1 VKKHIRW
8 LKQIRLLHIL
18 DGIKREEYPVSAT
31 ALELYRNIGIAAH
44 VDAGKTTT
52 TERVLFY
59 TGTSHKIGEVHDGA
73 ATMDWMVQEQERGIT
88 ITSAATTCYWSGMD
102 KQYDKHRINIIDT
115 PGHVDFMIEVERSL
129 RVLDGAVVVFDSV
142 SGVEPQSETVW
153 RQSDK
158 YGVPRIVFVNKMDRM
173 GANFLRVVAQIKQR
187 LGSNPVIVQLPIG
200 AEETFTGVVDI
211 IKMKAIAW
219 DEASKGMSFQY
230 YDVPAELQAQCLEL
244 RNQAIEAAAEASD
257 ELMERY
263 LEGGEFT
270 EEEIKAALR
279 KRTINN
285 EIVPVF
291 CGSAFKNKGVQAVLD
306 GVIDYLPAPIDVPAI
321 KGVDEDGEPDCRHT
335 GYDEPFSALAFK
347 IATDPFVGTLTY
359 FRVYSGVLKCGD
371 TIYNSVKGKKER
383 IGRLLQMHANAREE
397 IKEVRAG
404 DIAAA
409 VGLKTVTTGD
419 TLCDLNKVIVL
430 ERMDFPEPVIAVAVE
445 PKTKADQEKMSIA
458 LGKLAQ
464 EDPSFRVHTDEES
477 GQTIIE
483 GMGELHL
490 EIIVDRMR
498 REFFVE
504 ANVGKPRVAYRE
516 TLKSAVEQEGKFVRQ
531 SGGRGQYG
539 HVWLKIEP
547 QARGE
552 GYEFVNAIVGGVIP
566 KEYIPAVDKGI
577 QEQLQNGV
585 IAGYPV
591 VDVKVTLFDGSYHD
605 VDSSE
610 MAFKIAGSQC
620 FKQGAQKATP
630 VLLEPIMGVEVV
642 TPEEY
647 MGDVMGDLSR
657 RRGMLQGM
665 DESPAGRVIRAEVP
679 LAEMFGYSTDLR
691 SATQGRATYT
701 MEFAKYSEAPANI
714 AEAIIKKQ

>member
-1 VKKHIRW
+1 VSTP
-8 LKQIRLLHIL
+8 LH
-18 DGIKREEYPVSAT
+18 
-31 ALELYRNIGIAAH
+31 LYRNIGIAAH

-102 KQYDKHRINIIDT
+102 KQYEKHRVNIIDT

-142 SGVEPQSETVW
+142 AGVEPQSETVW
-153 RQSDK
+153 RQSNK

-173 GANFLRVVAQIKQR
+173 GANFLRVVEQIKKR
-187 LGSNPVIVQLPIG
+187 LGANPVVLQLPIG
-200 AEETFTGVVDI
+200 AEEEFKGVIDL
-211 IKMKAIAW
+211 IKMKAIFW
-219 DEASKGMSFQY
+219 DEENKGMTFKY
-230 YDVPAELQAQCLEL
+230 VDIPADMLEMCQEY
-244 RNQAIEAAAEASD
+244 RNHIVEAAAETSED
-257 ELMERY
+257 LMDKYLDGQELSED
-263 LEGGEFT
+263 
-270 EEEIKAALR
+270 EIKTSLR
-279 KRTINN
+279 QRTIAN
-285 EIVPVF
+285 EIVPVY

-306 GVIDYLPAPIDVPAI
+306 GVIDFLPSPLDIPPV
-321 KGVDEDGEPDCRHT
+321 KGVDDDGEEDSRKT
-335 GYDEPFSALAFK
+335 SYESPFSALAFK

-359 FRVYSGVLKCGD
+359 IRVYSGVLKSGD
-371 TIYNSVKGKKER
+371 TVYNPVKGKRER
-383 IGRLLQMHANAREE
+383 IGRLLQMHANSREE

-404 DIAAA
+404 DIAAC
-409 VGLKTVTTGD
+409 VGLKAVTTGD
-419 TLCDLNKVIVL
+419 TLCDEKNIITL
-430 ERMDFPEPVIAVAVE
+430 ERMDFPDPVIAVAVE
-445 PKTKADQEKMSIA
+445 PKTKADQEKMGIA

-490 EIIVDRMR
+490 EIIVDRLK

-504 ANVGKPRVAYRE
+504 ANVGKPQVAYRE
-516 TLKSAVEQEGKFVRQ
+516 TLRNAVEQEGKFVRQ

-539 HVWLKIEP
+539 HVVIKLEP
-547 QARGE
+547 KERGT
-552 GYEFVNAIVGGVIP
+552 GYEFENAIVGGVIP
-566 KEYIPAVDKGI
+566 REYIPAVDKGI
-577 QEQLQNGV
+577 QEQLANGV
-585 IAGYPV
+585 LAGYPF

-610 MAFKIAGSQC
+610 MAFKIAGSMA
-620 FKQGAQKATP
+620 FKQGAMKANP
-630 VLLEPIMGVEVV
+630 ALLEPIMSVEVV
-642 TPEEY
+642 TPEDY

-657 RRGMLQGM
+657 RRGMVQGM
-665 DESPAGRVIRAEVP
+665 DESPAGKLVRAEVP

-701 MEFAKYSEAPANI
+701 MEFARYAEAPANI
-714 AEAIIKKQ
+714 ADAIVKKQ

>member
-1 VKKHIRW
+1 MSI
-8 LKQIRLLHIL
+8 
-18 DGIKREEYPVSAT
+18 T
-31 ALELYRNIGIAAH
+31 ASTTPLELYRNIGIVAH

-59 TGTSHKIGEVHDGA
+59 TGTSHKIGEVHDGT

-88 ITSAATTCYWSGMD
+88 ITSAATTCYWAGME
-102 KQYDKHRINIIDT
+102 KQHQKHRINIIDT

-153 RQSDK
+153 RQAAK

-173 GANFLRVVAQIKQR
+173 GADFLRVVTQIKQR
-187 LGSNPVIVQLPIG
+187 LNSVPVIVQLPIG
-200 AEETFTGVVDI
+200 SEENYKGVIDL
-211 IKMKAIAW
+211 IKMKAILW
-219 DEASKGMSFQY
+219 DDETKGMTFNYEDIPS
-230 YDVPAELQAQCLEL
+230 DLLEQATDL
-244 RNQAIEAAAEASD
+244 RHLIVEAAAEAS
-257 ELMERY
+257 EVLMEKY
-263 LEGGEFT
+263 LEGELLT
-270 EEEIKAALR
+270 EEEIKLGLR
-279 KRTINN
+279 QRTINN

-306 GVIDYLPAPIDVPAI
+306 GVIDYLPSPLDIPPVKGLDDDGNPDVRRTA
-321 KGVDEDGEPDCRHT
+321 
-335 GYDEPFSALAFK
+335 YDEPFSALAFK

-359 FRVYSGVLKCGD
+359 FRVYSGVLKSGD
-371 TIYNSVKGKKER
+371 TIYNPVKSKKER
-383 IGRLLQMHANAREE
+383 IGRLLQMHANSREE
-397 IKEVRAG
+397 IKEVHAG

-409 VGLKTVTTGD
+409 IGLKTVTTGD
-419 TLCDLNKVIVL
+419 SLCDINSIITL
-430 ERMDFPEPVIAVAVE
+430 ERMDFPDPVIAVAVE
-445 PKTKADQEKMSIA
+445 PKTKADQEKMGIA
-458 LGKLAQ
+458 LSKLAQ

-490 EIIVDRMR
+490 EIIVDRMK
-498 REFFVE
+498 REFLVE
-504 ANVGKPRVAYRE
+504 ANVGKPQVAYRE
-516 TLKSAVEQEGKFVRQ
+516 TLKAAVEQEGKFVRQ

-547 QARGE
+547 KLRGE
-552 GYEFVNAIVGGVIP
+552 GYEFVNGIVGGVIP

-591 VDVKVTLFDGSYHD
+591 VDVKVTLFDGSFHE

-610 MAFKIAGSQC
+610 MAFKIAGSMG
-620 FKQGAQKATP
+620 FKQGAQKASP
-630 VLLEPIMGVEVV
+630 VLLEPIMKVEVV
-642 TPEEY
+642 TPEDY

-657 RRGMLQGM
+657 RRGILQGM
-665 DESPAGRVIRAEVP
+665 DESPAGRLIHAEVP

-701 MEFAKYSEAPANI
+701 MEFSKYAEAPSTVAD
-714 AEAIIKKQ
+714 AIIKKNKSEE